1 MEQDSPTAGPAVG
14 LNRRGALGLLGAL
27 GLAGISLTGCG
38 SDDAQA
44 DVSTDPSAVTHSA
57 TRLSVSPGLP
67 YEQVVKRFEKTVPAL
82 PLDQMK
88 AQLAKGQIDA
98 VRELLA
104 NGSKVKMYVFYAL
117 DVTPFM
123 AAAGHPGK
131 AKTYLMGNPLI
142 AEKMFAVDPGVMLY
156 APLRVLIHTGIDT
169 DTAGAAHWVM
179 DRPSELFG
187 SFGSPEITATGAQID
202 ATVANLLRTMKFE
215 VPPALTA

>member
-27 GLAGISLTGCG
+27 GLAGISLAGCG
-38 SDDAQA
+38 SDDAEA

-88 AQLAKGQIDA
+88 AHLAKGQIDA
-98 VRELLA
+98 VRDLLA
-104 NGSKVKMYVFYAL
+104 NGSKVKMYVFYTL

-131 AKTYLMGNPLI
+131 ARTYLMGNPLI

-156 APLRVLIHTGIDT
+156 APLRVLIHTDDT
-169 DTAGAAHWVM
+169 GAAHWVM

-202 ATVANLLRTMKFE
+202 ATVANLLRAMKFE
-215 VPPALTA
+215 VPAALLG